1 MESAS
6 SLLVRLGRGL
16 RWPFVQAVVFY
27 VLFVAVALPARHFGV
42 KEGLILFGAALMTLF
57 SVANPVSLI
66 FVRRFWLNLLL
77 SIIVWFALFF
87 AITATIETAG
97 RMGDDGM
104 IFLGA
109 FMLFPVAL
117 LAAGIIRLVRRKQ
130 AAPAGG

>member
-42 KEGLILFGAALMTLF
+42 KEGPILFGAALMTLF